1 MSTVPRRISKY
12 SLQQQLGSGSLGEVW
27 KGHELQTLDIVAIKI
42 FHADLQSD
50 PNFSARFNQEGQAV
64 MALHHPN
71 IAQVYECDITRAPD
85 SNSTIAYMVSEY
97 IEGETLTHYL
107 QNTSRKGQFPSV
119 SALVYLFKNIAAALD
134 YAHQNGVI
142 HGSLKPSNILLDN
155 QNALHSKIGE
165 PKLSDFGMARL
176 VKNTSSS
183 NTNTALYMAPEQA
196 KGQNPTES
204 SDIYSLGIIL
214 YEVCTGVQPFR
225 SESPVAIM
233 MQHINVLPTPPILI
247 NANIPPGLS
256 EVILRALAKDPA
268 TRFRT
273 AAAFASAVASACSVQ
288 PAGTVSLND
297 ESALN
302 ARTFSGPL
310 SGPLS
315 RPLPSSQGVS
325 GPLPGPMRTNKL
337 PALSSISMPLPAVTR
352 PMIAHEP
359 PPAPPALRTTP
370 VTTTAVLPVAT
381 SRKEMPTI
389 YAVLTVLL
397 ILFILA
403 STAIIIFLVHPQSP
417 QIAPPPNPIAGQ
429 VFFQDDALGRN
440 DTLHIEMRNIAPSP
454 QGQSYYA
461 WLESSDNKTI
471 SLGQLAIQNG
481 SGTLFYNGNSQHTNL
496 LSITRGLSITLED
509 SGSVPNAPTGQQ
521 VYAGSFNPA
530 TLPYIQHILYQ
541 LPGFPYKGGIA
552 AGLFETIKSMNDKA
566 GSIVDDL
573 QGSHDYGLVWRQ
585 AIRIIQTIDGTDY
598 ARSSGDLPAGD
609 PSLLQVPV
617 GIISSPALPGY
628 IDTLATE
635 VGKIQQGMGNDAT
648 MRSHVQNINNAI
660 ADLRDW
666 IQAMRTYCIQILKTP
681 TLKGFGAPSVLSAGL
696 ELKKAAAD
704 SYTGRTIPPNEG
716 PLPILGSAGM
726 YQAYVECQYLA
737 IITMQKV

>member
-1 MSTVPRRISKY
+1 MSTIPRRISKY
-12 SLQQQLGSGSLGEVW
+12 DLQQQLGSGSLGEVW
-27 KGHELQTLDIVAIKI
+27 KGHELQTLDTVAIKI

-50 PNFSARFNQEGQAV
+50 PNFLARFNQEGQAV

-71 IAQVYECDITRAPD
+71 IAQVYECDVTRAPD
-85 SNSTIAYMVSEY
+85 SNSTVAYMVSEY

-134 YAHQNGVI
+134 YAHQQGVI

-165 PKLSDFGMARL
+165 PKLTDFGMARL

-196 KGQNPTES
+196 KGQDPSES

-214 YEVCTGVQPFR
+214 YELCTGVQPFR

-256 EVILRALAKDPA
+256 EVILRSLAKDPA

-273 AAAFASAVASACSVQ
+273 AAAFASAVSSACSVQ
-288 PAGTVSLND
+288 PAGTVSLSD

-310 SGPLS
+310 SGPL
-315 RPLPSSQGVS
+315 PSSLGVS
-325 GPLPGPMRTNKL
+325 GPLPPPVPMRTNKL
-337 PALSSISMPLPAVTR
+337 PTIPSISMPLPAVTR
-352 PMIAHEP
+352 SLIPQEP
-359 PPAPPALRTTP
+359 PPAPPVQRTTS

-381 SRKEMPTI
+381 RHKEMPTI
-389 YAVLTVLL
+389 YAILTVLL

-403 STAIIIFLVHPQSP
+403 STAVIIFWVHPQQP
-417 QIAPPPNPIAGQ
+417 QVTPPPPNPIAGQ
-429 VFFQDDALGRN
+429 VFFQDDAFGRA
-440 DTLHIEMRNIAPSP
+440 DTLHIEMSNIVPPP
-454 QGQSYYA
+454 QGNSYYA
-461 WLESSDNKTI
+461 WLERADNSTLP
-471 SLGQLAIQNG
+471 LGPLAIQNG
-481 SGTLFYNGNSQHTNL
+481 SGTLVYNGDSQHTNL
-496 LSITRGLSITLED
+496 LSMARGLSITLEN
-509 SGSVPNAPTGQQ
+509 SGSVPGTPGQQ
-521 VYAGSFNPA
+521 MYLGSFNPA

-541 LPGFPYKGGIA
+541 LPGFQYKGGIA
-552 AGLFETIKSMNDKA
+552 TGLFETIKTINDKA

-573 QGSHDYGLVWRQ
+573 QGSHDYALVWRQ
-585 AIRIIQTIDGTDY
+585 AIRIIQLIDGSDY

-617 GIISSPALPGY
+617 GIVSSPALPGY
-628 IDTLATE
+628 IDTLAAE
-635 VGKIQQGMGNDAT
+635 VGKIQQAT
-648 MRSHVQNINNAI
+648 GDDTSMRSHVQNINNAI

-666 IQAMRTYCIQILKTP
+666 VQTMRTYCAQILKTP

-696 ELKKAAAD
+696 QLKQAAAD
-704 SYTGRTIPPNEG
+704 SYTGRTIPPNTN
-716 PLPILGSAGM
+716 PLPIRGSAGM

-737 IITMQKV
+737 VITMKKV